1 MFNNI
6 LEAIVQ
12 NKNILMFFSVFVY
25 VIALFAT
32 LSNHLFLFSLIITIV
47 LGLIIFKT
55 RIPIKYIIIW
65 CLIFYFGVANT
76 SYRIKMSDDLLNYA
90 PQNTNI
96 TGKIISIP
104 QGLSENKPKFFFSS
118 KFNYN
123 RFRNQKA

>member
-1 MFNNI
+1 
-6 LEAIVQ
+6 
-12 NKNILMFFSVFVY
+12 MFFSVFVY